1 MTDAASLTSEIL
13 SGERPELQRMA
24 AEGLLPL
31 PPEELIP
38 VQVALATTSDDPE
51 VRGSAERSLGEME
64 PRILSRFLDQAA
76 HDDLVYFASRIEHPL
91 VLETLLRR
99 KDIPRPLLA
108 HMASRLPEDL
118 QEILLLRQDAIVEE
132 PTILE
137 ALESNPQLSSYARR
151 RIREYREHLLPRT
164 APRDEPEAPSEEAEE
179 DEEEWTD
186 EQVAAAIEE
195 ARKAQA
201 EDAAGDEG
209 EIESLEGLTESQIRM
224 LPVQAR
230 LKLARSA
237 NRSLR
242 GVLVRDPNPRVAV
255 AVIKYNSVTDPEVE
269 QYARNRS
276 ICEDVLEEIGK
287 RREWIRKHPIV
298 LALVQN
304 PKTPVTMTMK
314 FVPRLSVREL
324 RELGR
329 NRNVPDPVRSAARR
343 LYTIKTR

>member
-1 MTDAASLTSEIL
+1 MTETVSLTAEIL
-13 SGERPELQRMA
+13 SGIRPELEHMA
-24 AEGLLPL
+24 ARGLLPL
-31 PPEELIP
+31 APEELIP
-38 VQVALATTSDDPE
+38 VQVALANTASDPE
-51 VRGSAERSLGEME
+51 VRQSAERSLADME
-64 PRILSRFLDQAA
+64 PRILARFLEQAT
-76 HDDLVYFASRIEHPL
+76 HDELAYFASRAEHPF

-108 HMASRLPEDL
+108 HMAPRLLEDL
-118 QEILLLRQDAIVEE
+118 QEILLLRQDAIVEQ
-132 PTILE
+132 PSILD
-137 ALESNPQLSSYARR
+137 ALETNPRITSYTRR
-151 RIREYREHLLPRT
+151 RIREYREHLLPRRE
-164 APRDEPEAPSEEAEE
+164 PREAEAGQEEEE

-186 EQVAAAIEE
+186 EQVRRAIEE
-195 ARKAQA
+195 AKRSQA
-201 EDAAGDEG
+201 EAASEEDG
-209 EIESLEGLTESQIRM
+209 EAIEDLGGLTEAQIRM

-237 NRSLR
+237 ARSLR

-255 AVIKYNSVTDPEVE
+255 AVIKYNNVADPEVE

-276 ICEDVLEEIGK
+276 ISEEVLEEIGR
-287 RREWIRKHPIV
+287 RREFIRKHQIL

-304 PKTPVTMTMK
+304 PKTPVTLTMK

-324 RELGR
+324 RELSR